1 MTLTDTEVD
10 WFARQIVIPGIG
22 AIGQEKLVNASI
34 AVCGNLIAVEEATS
48 CAHAAGLEVANLTA
62 AETLSCIVATGLD
75 DLDPDTLSQLAA
87 RTVPLVWYTLC
98 RSILRGGV
106 LYPGDE
112 LPKRVD
118 PEPGTQEHRA
128 LNAEHRLAA
137 CDAIGT
143 ATCLVLGWPARE
155 PFEVD
160 LA

>member
-48 CAHAAGLEVANLTA
+48 CAQAAGPEVVHVTA
-62 AETLSCIVATGLD
+62 AETLSCIVAAGLD
-75 DLDPDTLSQLAA
+75 ELDPETISQLAA
-87 RTVPLVWYTLC
+87 RTVPLVWYTLS
-98 RSILRGGV
+98 RSVLRGGV

-112 LPKRVD
+112 LPKQD
-118 PEPGTQEHRA
+118 SSESINEAHRP

-143 ATCLVLGWPARE
+143 AICLILGWPAPE

>member
-48 CAHAAGLEVANLTA
+48 CARAAGPKVIGDIAV
-62 AETLSCIVATGLD
+62 ETLSCIVAAGLD
-75 DLDPDTLSQLAA
+75 ELDTDTASQLAS
-87 RTVPLVWYTLC
+87 RTVPLVWYTLS
-98 RSILRGGV
+98 RSVLRGGV
-106 LYPGDE
+106 LQPGDD
-112 LPKRVD
+112 LPKQYRL
-118 PEPGTQEHRA
+118 EPITEEHLSR
-128 LNAEHRLAA
+128 NAEHRLAA

-143 ATCLVLGWPARE
+143 AICLILGWPAPE